1 MSSRLIFMVEMYRK
15 IIEERNVD
23 GIALSTLT
31 RLGKKIYEDEFP
43 NSTEEPWETFKK
55 TLNGVIFTDENIF
68 TSTSK
73 KGAAF
78 VFSKSACRKVGGV
91 KIPVTFLQETS
102 KGMQMHIMLKA
113 TKDSVSHETAKATQ
127 FADEFWIP
135 NSILSYS
142 ENGNVVV
149 PVWFYNMNRVVGSS
163 FWYMM
168 SEKELQ
174 NILNAEK
181 KSQKSIDKSFVI

>member
-31 RLGKKIYEDEFP
+31 RLGGKIYNEEFP
-43 NSTEEPWETFKK
+43 NCEEEPWPEMKK
-55 TLNGVIFTDENIF
+55 LVNHAIFTDENIF
-68 TSTSK
+68 TSTST

-78 VFSKSACRKVGGV
+78 VFSKSACRKVKGV
-91 KIPVTFLQETS
+91 KIPVTFLKETS
-102 KGMQMHIMLKA
+102 KGMQMHIMLKS
-113 TKDSVSHETAKATQ
+113 TKENVSHETAKATQ

-135 NSILSYS
+135 NSVLSYS

-168 SEKELQ
+168 SEQELQ
-174 NILNAEK
+174 NPTKERNK
-181 KSQKSIDKSFVI
+181 VSKPVDKSSRI